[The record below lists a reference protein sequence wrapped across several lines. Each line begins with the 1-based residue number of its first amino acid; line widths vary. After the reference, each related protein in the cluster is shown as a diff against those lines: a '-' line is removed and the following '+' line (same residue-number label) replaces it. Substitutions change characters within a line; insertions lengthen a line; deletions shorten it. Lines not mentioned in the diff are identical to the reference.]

1 MTENNID
8 EKIKKE
14 ESTEIKE
21 ETTEVA
27 NEGMTRA
34 KFAHEMLDWAK
45 TMVLAVVVATLLT
58 RFVVVNAVV
67 PTGSMEN
74 TIKPGDRIFGLRT
87 SYLTGSPKRG
97 DVIVFKYPVNELMK
111 EKLKEAGLED
121 YAKENDVSTVN
132 YVKRVIGLPGEKI
145 EIKRAKVYVDGSET
159 PLYEPY
165 LKERWVEENDGYVFV
180 VPEGKYFVMGDNR
193 NDSAD
198 GRYWAGEAIE
208 LADDAGISLTE
219 RELFDVSFVD
229 EDDILGKATFKYWP
243 ITDASI
249 LK

>member
-87 SYLTGSPKRG
+87 SYLTGSPERG

-111 EKLKEAGLED
+111 EKLEEAGMED

-145 EIKRAKVYVDGSET
+145 EIKRAK
-159 PLYEPY
+159 
-165 LKERWVEENDGYVFV
+165 
-180 VPEGKYFVMGDNR
+180 
-193 NDSAD
+193 A
-198 GRYWAGEAIE
+198 
-208 LADDAGISLTE
+208 
-219 RELFDVSFVD
+219 
-229 EDDILGKATFKYWP
+229 
-243 ITDASI
+243 
-249 LK
+249 